1 MFAREKG
8 SKMIEVTNFE
18 KVGDFM
24 EACDQDVNL
33 EPDFP
38 ETETMLLRI
47 ALIEEEMDELIEA
60 QESRDLVGVADAL
73 TDLLYVI
80 YGTGHAYGI
89 DLDSCFEEVHQS
101 NMSKLVDGYAQKN
114 EMGKVMKGPDY
125 FEPNLIEVLG
135 L

>member
-1 MFAREKG
+1 
-8 SKMIEVTNFE
+8 MIDVTNFE

-24 EACDQDVNL
+24 EACDQEICIDPAF
-33 EPDFP
+33 PDG
-38 ETETMLLRI
+38 ETIDLRL
-47 ALIEEEMDELIEA
+47 ALIEEEWHELLEA
-60 QESRDLVGVADAL
+60 HEDRSIVEVADAL

-89 DLDSCFEEVHQS
+89 DLDVCFEEVHTS

-125 FEPNLIEVLG
+125 FAPDLETILG

>member
-1 MFAREKG
+1 
-8 SKMIEVTNFE
+8 MIDVTNFE

-24 EACDQDVNL
+24 EACDQEICIDPAF
-33 EPDFP
+33 PDG
-38 ETETMLLRI
+38 ETVALRL
-47 ALIEEEMDELIEA
+47 ALIEEEWHELLEA
-60 QESRDLVGVADAL
+60 QDDRNLVEVADAL

-89 DLDSCFEEVHQS
+89 DLDACFEEVHNS

-114 EMGKVMKGPDY
+114 DMGKVMKGPGYYPPDL
-125 FEPNLIEVLG
+125 ESLLG

>member
-1 MFAREKG
+1 
-8 SKMIEVTNFE
+8 MIDVTNFE

-24 EACDQDVNL
+24 EACDQEICIDPAF
-33 EPDFP
+33 PDG
-38 ETETMLLRI
+38 ETIYLRL
-47 ALIEEEMDELIEA
+47 ALIEEEWHELLEA
-60 QESRDLVGVADAL
+60 QEDCNLVEVADAL

-89 DLDSCFEEVHQS
+89 DLDACFEEVHNS

-114 EMGKVMKGPDY
+114 DMGKVIKGPGY
-125 FEPNLIEVLG
+125 FPPDLETLLG

>member
-1 MFAREKG
+1 
-8 SKMIEVTNFE
+8 MIDVTNFE

-24 EACDQDVNL
+24 EACDQEICIDPAF
-33 EPDFP
+33 PDG
-38 ETETMLLRI
+38 ETVALRL
-47 ALIEEEMDELIEA
+47 ALIEEEWHELLEA
-60 QESRDLVGVADAL
+60 QEDRNLVGVADAL

-89 DLDSCFEEVHQS
+89 DLDACFEEVHNS

-114 EMGKVMKGPDY
+114 DMGKVMKGPGY
-125 FEPNLIEVLG
+125 FPPDLETLLG

>member
-1 MFAREKG
+1 
-8 SKMIEVTNFE
+8 MIDVTNFE

-24 EACDQDVNL
+24 EACDQEICIDPAF
-33 EPDFP
+33 PDGV
-38 ETETMLLRI
+38 TVALRL
-47 ALIEEEMDELIEA
+47 ALIEEEWHELLEA
-60 QESRDLVGVADAL
+60 QEDRNLVEVADAL

-89 DLDSCFEEVHQS
+89 DLDACFEEVHNS

-114 EMGKVMKGPDY
+114 DMGKVMKGPGY
-125 FEPNLIEVLG
+125 FAPDLETILG

>member
-1 MFAREKG
+1 
-8 SKMIEVTNFE
+8 MIDVTNFE

-24 EACDQDVNL
+24 EACDQEICIDPAF
-33 EPDFP
+33 PDG
-38 ETETMLLRI
+38 ETIYLRL
-47 ALIEEEMDELIEA
+47 ALIEEEWHELLEA
-60 QESRDLVGVADAL
+60 QEDRSLVEVADAL

-89 DLDSCFEEVHQS
+89 DLDACFEEVHNS

-114 EMGKVMKGPDY
+114 DMGKVMKGPGYYPPDL
-125 FEPNLIEVLG
+125 ETLLG

>member
-1 MFAREKG
+1 
-8 SKMIEVTNFE
+8 MIDVTNFE

-24 EACDQDVNL
+24 EACDQEVHAD
-33 EPDFP
+33 PHFP
-38 ETETMLLRI
+38 ESDTIALRI
-47 ALIEEEMDELIEA
+47 ALIEEEMSELLEA
-60 QESRDLVGVADAL
+60 HDDHNLVEVADAL

-89 DLDSCFEEVHQS
+89 DLDACFEEVHES

-114 EMGKVMKGPDY
+114 EMGKVMKGPNY
-125 FEPNLIEVLG
+125 FEPDLVGVLG